1 MKHDKKLAMTEYGCT
16 VGAGRRAFMLSDG
29 VSMKYPLATGLLL
42 AALCASAATNYVVP
56 WYANPVSTNVTYDV
70 SLVNDPTDGVLAAKI
85 TTAWATVSGADALS
99 GKTAAVKT
107 MGDTTYFRPKFY
119 VLCTDGDIVEF
130 TMTKDLS
137 SAVWTNTLVAADL
150 ATTASASGAAT
161 DLKVSDDGRLAF
173 LLYGAEWKAV
183 ANTPPVWELRIVDND
198 GALVSNPD
206 TAAKILNAGKNADG
220 CAYITDGRR
229 ELYCWRENWTRL
241 GIGAKG
247 SDTDGNAWKNET
259 ASEVLDFS
267 HGYAKL
273 ANEALQHDNQRFDRG
288 QPYELYAYRPR
299 YLGRTAT
306 VREPRIF
313 IESPCLN
320 YFYYNR
326 GTWSGTEEVVLD
338 NATAQPAAYFMK
350 YPECVRKLVV
360 DLPNQ
365 MTFGDGWLANG
376 VKPSDRPQVLSETS
390 FDDIRLTALTNLV
403 NYALN
408 GLAAS
413 GRLDLPAIRRF
424 QDPDSN
430 TYFNSALGQ
439 NPYLTEVS
447 LSAENKTLEY
457 VCDGLFNAFAMK
469 GSNIFRGCGALQDVV
484 FTGGVPTLD
493 DVEYAFPDTAEKQL
507 VFAVPAEDAAW
518 LAKLE
523 GKVALLRRSQQDAFR
538 ALHPDR
544 PVPHGI
550 VAPDV
555 FKTHHPQYVAF
566 FDKPKIVQDSGF
578 VILFR

>member
-1 MKHDKKLAMTEYGCT
+1 MKRHETTDCRKA
-16 VGAGRRAFMLSDG
+16 AFAAIGVALS
-29 VSMKYPLATGLLL
+29 AN
-42 AALCASAATNYVVP
+42 AAFAANGYIVP
-56 WYANPVSTNVTYDV
+56 WYANPAATNVQYESSMV
-70 SLVNDPTDGVLAAKI
+70 LPADGYAEKLAAAQ
-85 TTAWATVSGADALS
+85 TAVSGDAALS
-99 GKTAAVKT
+99 GKTVVAWR
-107 MGDTTYFRPKFY
+107 MSHTTYFRPRAY
-119 VLCTDGDIVEF
+119 ALCSDGDIAAF
-130 TMTKDLS
+130 TLTEDCA
-137 SAVWTNTLVAADL
+137 AVKWTTMLTAAQLAGAANASGTAADMQ
-150 ATTASASGAAT
+150 TT
-161 DLKVSDDGRLAF
+161 DDGRIAF

-198 GALVSNPD
+198 GALVSDPD
-206 TAAKILNAGKNADG
+206 TAVQILNAGKNADG

-241 GIGAKG
+241 GIGTKG
-247 SDTDGNAWKNET
+247 SSAEGNAWKNET

-267 HGYAKL
+267 HGYAEL
-273 ANEALQHDNQRFDRG
+273 ANEALRHDNHTFDRG
-288 QPYELYAYRPR
+288 QPYELFAYRPN

-313 IESPCLN
+313 IESPRLN
-320 YFYYNR
+320 YFYHNR

-338 NATAQPAAYFMK
+338 NATAQPATYFTK

-365 MTFGDGWLANG
+365 TTFGAGWLANG
-376 VKPSDRPQVLSETS
+376 GDLSVRPQVLSETS

-424 QDPDSN
+424 QDTN
-430 TYFNSALGQ
+430 VNYNSPLGQ
-439 NPYLTEVS
+439 NHYLTEVS

-457 VCDGLFNAFAMK
+457 VCDGLFNDDTALRKVTFGGIQGFAMK

-484 FTGGVPTLD
+484 FTGGVPTFD

-566 FDKPKIVQDSGF
+566 FDKPKIVQDSGT